1 MFDFGKA
8 NEAQIEAIKS
18 TDGPLL
24 IIAGPGT
31 GKTFTL
37 VQRAIYLI
45 QEKGVAPESI
55 MIATFTDKAAKEL
68 ITRISN
74 ALLEHNI
81 KANINEMY
89 VGTFHSIC
97 MRFLKEHLE
106 YTTLKKKYRMLD
118 AFDQNYMVEENM
130 YHFNNIENINLIL
143 PAKGGVWKKAK
154 IICDYVNKLQ
164 EEFVTSEQL
173 LESQDETYQV
183 LGHVMEKYEK
193 LLKDQNYIDFTR
205 IQTEAYAL
213 LENNPDILKEI
224 QSKLTYFMIDEYQ
237 DTNSIQGQL
246 LMLLCSTSENVC
258 VVGDDDQGSYRFRGA
273 TIRNILEFP
282 ARFDY
287 GKCKIIKL
295 VKNYRS
301 NKDIVDFYN
310 NWMVTTS
317 GKGFKFCWE
326 DGEKNYRY
334 DKQIIADRSN
344 IPDDNAVIK
353 ILADDESDWHENI
366 LNFIKELQDQ
376 KKITDLNQI
385 AFLFKS
391 VTLEK
396 VINLSNYLE
405 SHGINVYS
413 PRSEMFFQRKEIKL
427 FFGCFL
433 AMFPEFF
440 ERIENNEWEW
450 LGALRD
456 YYLDCVQFFNAEIL
470 VHKTKHMDLLKFI
483 TTCGARHTGLQK
495 NTDYA
500 FAGLFYQLLEFAPFR
515 NYLGADIDSGV
526 IDLRPSRN
534 LAALSQL
541 LTKFE
546 FLHRVEVF
554 TSKNIENALKDFFLK
569 YIRFLYTGGIG
580 EYEDDSE
587 YAPSGCVSFLTIH
600 QSKGIEF
607 PIVIVGSLTSSCK
620 DNENA
625 LVTEIVEKFT
635 GRTAYEPKDEIKYFD
650 FWRLYYTAFSRAES
664 LLVLTNYK
672 KPNKYF
678 LDHTNKL
685 ESYDSAKFDV
695 TKFDFEKI
703 KDVNIKDTF
712 SFTSHILL
720 YENCP
725 MQYKFYKELE
735 FSPVRVG
742 STLYGQLVHETIED
756 IHKAAIKKEA
766 ETITPE
772 NIAIWFDTN
781 YETLSKN
788 QHSYLAGPQKDAALN
803 SVLRYAERNGG
814 NWDKIQE
821 AEVPVTLI
829 KEDYILEGKI
839 DLIKGDSNTV
849 EIIDFKGQK
858 KPDVNSIDPDIK
870 AQIQQYKSQ
879 LEVYAHLVEQKN
891 GVKVS
896 KMHLYYTGEEN
907 GVPQISFE
915 NNKADVQQTIN
926 DFEKIVHSI
935 QNKDFNHRCKNQKI
949 CNECD
954 MRFYCKK

>member
-1 MFDFGKA
+1 
-8 NEAQIEAIKS
+8 
-18 TDGPLL
+18 
-24 IIAGPGT
+24 
-31 GKTFTL
+31 
-37 VQRAIYLI
+37 
-45 QEKGVAPESI
+45 
-55 MIATFTDKAAKEL
+55 
-68 ITRISN
+68 
-74 ALLEHNI
+74 
-81 KANINEMY
+81 
-89 VGTFHSIC
+89 
-97 MRFLKEHLE
+97 
-106 YTTLKKKYRMLD
+106 
-118 AFDQNYMVEENM
+118 
-130 YHFNNIENINLIL
+130 
-143 PAKGGVWKKAK
+143 
-154 IICDYVNKLQ
+154 
-164 EEFVTSEQL
+164 
-173 LESQDETYQV
+173 
-183 LGHVMEKYEK
+183 
-193 LLKDQNYIDFTR
+193 
-205 IQTEAYAL
+205 
-213 LENNPDILKEI
+213 
-224 QSKLTYFMIDEYQ
+224 
-237 DTNSIQGQL
+237 
-246 LMLLCSTSENVC
+246 
-258 VVGDDDQGSYRFRGA
+258 
-273 TIRNILEFP
+273 
-282 ARFDY
+282 
-287 GKCKIIKL
+287 
-295 VKNYRS
+295 
-301 NKDIVDFYN
+301 
-310 NWMVTTS
+310 
-317 GKGFKFCWE
+317 
-326 DGEKNYRY
+326 
-334 DKQIIADRSN
+334 
-344 IPDDNAVIK
+344 
-353 ILADDESDWHENI
+353 
-366 LNFIKELQDQ
+366 
-376 KKITDLNQI
+376 
-385 AFLFKS
+385 
-391 VTLEK
+391 
-396 VINLSNYLE
+396 
-405 SHGINVYS
+405 
-413 PRSEMFFQRKEIKL
+413 
-427 FFGCFL
+427 
-433 AMFPEFF
+433 MFPEFF
-440 ERIENNEWEW
+440 ERVENNEWEW

-456 YYLDCVQFFNAEIL
+456 YYLDCVQFFNDEIL
-470 VHKTKHMDLLKFI
+470 VHKKDHMDLLKFI
-483 TTCGARHTGLQK
+483 TTYGARHTNLQK

-515 NYLGADIDSGV
+515 NYLGTDIDSGV

-600 QSKGIEF
+600 QSKGMEF

-635 GRTAYEPKDEIKYFD
+635 ERTAYEPRDEIKYFD

-720 YENCP
+720 YKNCP

-788 QHSYLAGPQKDAALN
+788 QHSYLAGSQKDAALN
-803 SVLRYAERNGG
+803 SVLRYAERNGS

-821 AEVPVTLI
+821 AEVPVTLV

-839 DLIKGDSNTV
+839 DLIKGDGNTV

-858 KPDVNSIDPDIK
+858 KPDVNSTDPDIQS
-870 AQIQQYKSQ
+870 QIQQYKSQ

-926 DFEKIVHSI
+926 EFEKIVHSI
-935 QNKDFNHRCKNQKI
+935 QNKDFNHRCKNQKT

>member
-1 MFDFGKA
+1 MFDFGTA
-8 NEAQIEAIKS
+8 NESQREAIS
-18 TDGPLL
+18 TTEGPLL

-37 VQRAIYLI
+37 VQRVIYLI

-74 ALLEHNI
+74 ALLERNI

-97 MRFLKEHLE
+97 MRILKEHLE
-106 YTTLKKKYRMLD
+106 FTNLKKNYRMLD
-118 AFDQNYMVEENM
+118 QFDQNYLVEENM
-130 YHFNNIENINLIL
+130 YHFNNIDNIDLIL
-143 PAKGGVWKKAK
+143 PPRGGVWKKAE

-164 EEFVTSEQL
+164 EEFVTEDQL
-173 LESQDETYQV
+173 LESENEIYQV
-183 LGHVMEKYEK
+183 LGHIMEKYKK
-193 LLKDQNYIDFTR
+193 LLEDQNLIDFTR

-213 LENNPDILKEI
+213 LDNNPDILKEI
-224 QSKLTYFMIDEYQ
+224 QDKLSYFMIDEYQ
-237 DTNSIQGQL
+237 DTNSIQEQL
-246 LMLLCSTSENVC
+246 LMLLGRYNDNVC
-258 VVGDDDQGSYRFRGA
+258 VVGDDDQGLYRFRGA

-282 ARFDY
+282 ARFDF

-310 NWMVTTS
+310 KWMFTTS
-317 GKGFKFCWE
+317 GKNFKFSWE
-326 DGEKNYRY
+326 DGDKNYRY
-334 DKQIIADRSN
+334 DKQIEANRTN
-344 IPDDNAVIK
+344 IPNNNAVIK
-353 ILADDESDWHENI
+353 LLADDVNDWCENI
-366 LNFIKELQDQ
+366 YNFIKELQNQ

-391 VTLEK
+391 VKGDK
-396 VINLSNYLE
+396 VVALANYLE

-413 PRSEMFFQRKEIKL
+413 PRSEMFFEREEIKL
-427 FFGCFL
+427 FFGCLL

-450 LGALRD
+450 IGNVKD
-456 YYLDCVQFFNAEIL
+456 YYLSCVQLFNDEIL
-470 VHKTKHMDLLKFI
+470 ANKKENIELLKFI
-483 TTCGARHTGLQK
+483 TSCGALHTNLQK

-500 FAGLFYQLLEFAPFR
+500 FAGLFYQLLEYAPFR
-515 NYLGADIDSGV
+515 TYLGTDIDSGV

-534 LAALSQL
+534 LAALSQI

-546 FLHRVEVF
+546 YLHRVDVF
-554 TSKNIENALKDFFLK
+554 TPKNLEKTLKDFFTK
-569 YIRFLYTGGIG
+569 YMRFLFTGGIG

-600 QSKGIEF
+600 QSKGMEF

-635 GRTAYEPKDEIKYFD
+635 GKTAYEPKDEIKYFD

-678 LDHTNKL
+678 IDQTDKL
-685 ESYDSAKFDV
+685 ESYDSDEFDI

-720 YENCP
+720 YKNCP
-725 MQYKFYKELE
+725 MQYKFYKELA

-756 IHKAAIKKEA
+756 IHKAAIKKESDS
-766 ETITPE
+766 ITPE
-772 NIAIWFDTN
+772 NISLWFDTN

-788 QHSYLAGPQKDAALN
+788 QHSYLAGPQKEAALN
-803 SVLRYAERNGG
+803 SVLRYAERNGDR
-814 NWDKIQE
+814 WDTIQE
-821 AEVPVTLI
+821 AEVPVTLV

-839 DLIKGDSNTV
+839 DLIKGDGNTV

-858 KPDVNSIDPDIK
+858 KPDVNSSDPDVQ
-870 AQIQQYKSQ
+870 AQIQQYKNQ

-907 GVPQISFE
+907 GVPQITFE
-915 NNKADVQQTIN
+915 NNKVDVQQTIN
-926 DFEKIVHSI
+926 EFETIVHSI
-935 QNKDFNHRCKNQKI
+935 KAKDFNHRCKNQKT

>member
-1 MFDFGKA
+1 MFDFGRA
-8 NEAQIEAIKS
+8 NKSQIDAIK
-18 TDGPLL
+18 TTEGPLL

-45 QEKGVAPESI
+45 QEKCVKPESI

-74 ALLEHNI
+74 ALIERNI

-106 YTTLKKKYRMLD
+106 YTTLKKNYRMLD

-130 YHFNNIENINLIL
+130 YHFNNIENISLIIN
-143 PAKGGVWKKAK
+143 PTDGVWKKAK
-154 IICDYVNKLQ
+154 LICDYVNKLQ
-164 EEFVTSEQL
+164 EEFVTADDL
-173 LESQDETYQV
+173 LASQDETYRV
-183 LGHVMEKYEK
+183 LGQVMQKYEK

-213 LENNPDILKEI
+213 LENNPEILKEL

-237 DTNSIQGQL
+237 DTNSIQEQL
-246 LMLLCSTSENVC
+246 LMLLCGSTENVC
-258 VVGDDDQGSYRFRGA
+258 VVGDDDQGLYRFRGA

-282 ARFDY
+282 ARFEF

-317 GKGFKFCWE
+317 GKGFKFKWE
-326 DGEKNYRY
+326 DGDKNYRY

-353 ILADDESDWHENI
+353 LLADDEPTWCENI
-366 LNFIKELQDQ
+366 YNFIKELQDQ

-391 VTLEK
+391 VKGDK
-396 VINLSNYLE
+396 VVALSNYLE

-413 PRSEMFFQRKEIKL
+413 PRSEMFFQREEIKL
-427 FFGCFL
+427 FFGCLL
-433 AMFPEFF
+433 AMFPTFF
-440 ERIENNEWEW
+440 ERIENDEWEW
-450 LGALRD
+450 LGALKD
-456 YYLDCVQFFNAEIL
+456 YYLNCVQFFNDEIL
-470 VHKTKHMDLLKFI
+470 AHKKEHMDLLKFI
-483 TTCGARHTGLQK
+483 TTCGARHTDLQK

-515 NYLGADIDSGV
+515 MYLGADIDSGV

-546 FLHRVEVF
+546 YLHRVEVF
-554 TSKNIENALKDFFLK
+554 TTKNIENALKDFFLK
-569 YIRFLYTGGIG
+569 YVRFLFAGGIG

-600 QSKGIEF
+600 QSKGMEF

-685 ESYDSAKFDV
+685 ESYDSDNFDV

-720 YENCP
+720 YKNCP

-756 IHKAAIKKEA
+756 IHKAAIKNEA

-772 NIAIWFDTN
+772 NISVWFDTN
-781 YETLSKN
+781 YETLSKT
-788 QHSYLAGPQKDAALN
+788 QHSYLAGPQKEAALN
-803 SVLRYAERNGG
+803 SVLRYAERNGS

-821 AEVPVTLI
+821 AEVPVTLV

-839 DLIKGDSNTV
+839 DLIKGDDNTV

-858 KPDVNSIDPDIK
+858 KPDVNSSDPDIK
-870 AQIQQYKSQ
+870 AQIQQYKNQ

-907 GVPQISFE
+907 GVPQITFE

-926 DFEKIVHSI
+926 EFEKIVHSI
-935 QNKDFNHRCKNQKI
+935 QSKDFNHRCKNQKT

>member
-1 MFDFGKA
+1 MFNFGNA
-8 NEAQIEAIKS
+8 NESQIEAIK
-18 TDGPLL
+18 TTEGPLL

-45 QEKGVAPESI
+45 QEKGVTPEQI
-55 MIATFTDKAAKEL
+55 IIATFTDKAAKEL

-74 ALLEHNI
+74 ALLERNI

-106 YTTLKKKYRMLD
+106 YTTLKKNYRMLD
-118 AFDQNYMVEENM
+118 AFEQNYMVEENM
-130 YHFNNIENINLIL
+130 YLFNNIDNINLL
-143 PAKGGVWKKAK
+143 FQQKTGVWKKAE
-154 IICDYVNKLQ
+154 IICDFVNKLQ

-173 LESQDETYQV
+173 LQSQNEMYQV
-183 LGHVMEKYEK
+183 LGHVMEKYEN
-193 LLKDQNYIDFTR
+193 LLKSQNYIDFTR

-213 LENNPDILKEI
+213 LNKNPDILKEI

-237 DTNSIQGQL
+237 DTNSIQEQL
-246 LMLLCSTSENVC
+246 LMKLCSSTENIC
-258 VVGDDDQGSYRFRGA
+258 VVGDDDQGLYRFRGA

-282 ARFDY
+282 ARFEF

-301 NKDIVDFYN
+301 NKDIVEFYN

-317 GKGFKFCWE
+317 GKGFKFSWE
-326 DGEKNYRY
+326 DDDKKYRY
-334 DKQIIADRSN
+334 DKQIIAHRSN

-353 ILADDESDWHENI
+353 LLADDENDWCENI
-366 LNFIKELQDQ
+366 YKFIKELQDQ

-391 VTLEK
+391 VKGDK
-396 VINLSNYLE
+396 VIALSNYLE

-413 PRSEMFFQRKEIKL
+413 PRSEMFFQREEIKL
-427 FFGCFL
+427 FFGCLL

-440 ERIENNEWEW
+440 ERIENDEWEW
-450 LGALRD
+450 LGTVKN
-456 YYLDCVQFFNAEIL
+456 YYFNCVQFFNDEIL
-470 VHKTKHMDLLKFI
+470 ANKKGHMGLLKFI
-483 TTCGARHTGLQK
+483 TTCGARHTNLQK

-500 FAGLFYQLLEFAPFR
+500 FTGLFYQLLEFVPFR
-515 NYLGADIDSGV
+515 TYLGADIDSGV

-534 LAALSQL
+534 LATLSQL

-546 FLHRVEVF
+546 YLHRVDVF
-554 TSKNIENALKDFFLK
+554 TAKNLENTLKDFFTK

-600 QSKGIEF
+600 QSKGMEF

-620 DNENA
+620 GNENA
-625 LVTEIVEKFT
+625 LVTEVVEKFT
-635 GRTAYEPKDEIKYFD
+635 GRTAYEPKDEIKYYD

-685 ESYDSAKFDV
+685 ESYDSPDFDV

-720 YENCP
+720 YKNCP
-725 MQYKFYKELE
+725 MQYKFYKELN

-756 IHKAAIKKEA
+756 IHKAAIKNEID
-766 ETITPE
+766 TITPE
-772 NIAIWFDTN
+772 NIELWFDTN

-788 QHSYLAGPQKDAALN
+788 QHSYLAGPQKEAALN
-803 SVLRYAERNGG
+803 SVLRYAERNGE
-814 NWDKIQE
+814 NWDIIQE

-839 DLIKGDSNTV
+839 DLIKGDGNTV

-858 KPDVNSIDPDIK
+858 KPDVNSSDPDIK
-870 AQIQQYKSQ
+870 AQILQYKNQ
-879 LEVYAHLVEQKN
+879 LEVYAHLVEQKI

-907 GVPQISFE
+907 GVPQITFE

-926 DFEKIVHSI
+926 EFEIIVHSI
-935 QNKDFNHRCKNQKI
+935 QSKDFNHRCKNQKT

>member
-1 MFDFGKA
+1 MFDFGNA
-8 NEAQIEAIKS
+8 NEAQIEAIK
-18 TDGPLL
+18 TTEGPLL

-45 QEKGVAPESI
+45 QEKGVKPEEI
-55 MIATFTDKAAKEL
+55 MIATFTNKAAKEL

-74 ALLEHNI
+74 VLLEKNI

-89 VGTFHSIC
+89 IGTFHSIC
-97 MRFLKEHLE
+97 MRFLKEYLE
-106 YTTLKKKYRMLD
+106 YTALKKNYRMLD
-118 AFDQNYMVEENM
+118 TFDQNYMVEENM
-130 YHFNNIENINLIL
+130 YHFNNIENIDLIL
-143 PAKGGVWKKAK
+143 PSKGEVWKKAE
-154 IICDYVNKLQ
+154 IICEYVNKLQ
-164 EEFVTSEQL
+164 EEFITAEQL
-173 LESQDETYQV
+173 LESENETYRV

-193 LLKDQNYIDFTR
+193 LLADQNLIDFTR

-213 LENNPDILKEI
+213 LENNPDILKEL
-224 QSKLTYFMIDEYQ
+224 QDKLSYFMIDEYQ
-237 DTNSIQGQL
+237 DTNSIQELL
-246 LMLLCSTSENVC
+246 LMLLCRYSDNVC
-258 VVGDDDQGSYRFRGA
+258 VVGDDDQGLYRFRGA

-282 ARFDY
+282 AKFEF

-310 NWMVTTS
+310 KWMVTTS
-317 GKGFKFCWE
+317 GKNFKFSWT
-326 DGEKNYRY
+326 DGEKSFRY
-334 DKQIIADRSN
+334 DKQIKANRSN
-344 IPDDNAVIK
+344 IPDNNAVVK
-353 ILADDESDWHENI
+353 LLANDVNDWCENI
-366 LNFIKELQDQ
+366 YNFIRELQDQ

-391 VTLEK
+391 VKGDK
-396 VINLSNYLE
+396 VVALANYLE

-413 PRSEMFFQRKEIKL
+413 PRSEMFFEREEIKL
-427 FFGCFL
+427 FFGCIL

-440 ERIENNEWEW
+440 QRIENDEWEW
-450 LGALRD
+450 LGNLKH
-456 YYLDCVQFFNAEIL
+456 YYLSCVQFFNDVIL
-470 VHKTKHMDLLKFI
+470 VNKKDNMDLLKFI
-483 TTCGARHTGLQK
+483 TTCGNRHTDLKK

-500 FAGLFYQLLEFAPFR
+500 FAGLFYQLLEFVPFKS
-515 NYLGADIDSGV
+515 YLSTDIDSGV
-526 IDLRPSRN
+526 IDLRPARN
-534 LAALSQL
+534 LAALSRL

-546 FLHRVEVF
+546 YLHRVEVF
-554 TSKNIENALKDFFLK
+554 TEKNLDKILKDFFIK
-569 YIRFLYTGGIG
+569 YIRFLFTGGIG

-600 QSKGIEF
+600 QSKGMEF
-607 PIVIVGSLTSSCK
+607 PIVIVGSLASSCK

-678 LDHTNKL
+678 LDHTAKL
-685 ESYDSAKFDV
+685 ESYDSEEFDV
-695 TKFDFEKI
+695 TKFDFERI

-720 YENCP
+720 YKNCP

-756 IHKAAIKKEA
+756 IHKAAIKNESD
-766 ETITPE
+766 TITPE
-772 NIAIWFDTN
+772 NIALWFDTN
-781 YETLSKN
+781 YDTLSKN
-788 QHSYLAGPQKDAALN
+788 QHSYLAAPQKTAALN
-803 SVLRYAERNGG
+803 SVLRYAERNSN
-814 NWDKIQE
+814 NWDIIQE
-821 AEVPVTLI
+821 AEVPVSLV
-829 KEDYILEGKI
+829 KEHYILEGKI
-839 DLIKGDSNTV
+839 DLIKGDCNTV

-858 KPDVNSIDPDIK
+858 KPDVNSSDLEIK
-870 AQIQQYKSQ
+870 SQIQQYKNQ
-879 LEVYAHLVEQKN
+879 LEVYAHLVEQKH

-896 KMHLYYTGEEN
+896 KMHLYYTEEEN
-907 GVPQISFE
+907 GVPQITFE
-915 NNKADVQQTIN
+915 NNRVDVQQTIN
-926 DFEKIVHSI
+926 EFEKIVHSI